1 MLYSHL
7 SVNAFGHLTL
17 GGADTVALAKKYGT
31 PLYLMDEA
39 RIRENCRRY
48 TDCLDIMPE
57 GSMILYAGKACC
69 FKDMYRII
77 TEEGMG
83 ADVVSSGEL
92 FTALSAGFDP
102 SKLFFHGNGK
112 TDTDLECAVNE
123 GIGYIVCDNED
134 ELYAL
139 SAVASYCR
147 KTQKILLRL
156 TPGIDPHTH
165 KKIRTGGIDSK
176 FGSLICDGT
185 AERLA
190 VAASHMDG
198 VELCGFHCPIGSPI
212 FDAQPFVDAAEI
224 MSEFCAG
231 LYRNHGIK
239 TKILDL
245 GGGFGV
251 PYTDSDPEF
260 DVKSTVR
267 SIVDEVKRRFGDVAL
282 PAIMLE
288 PGRSIVA
295 DAGLTVY
302 TCTSVK
308 NAGKTSYTIGTQL
321 TDLLNTDYVVNVTEG
336 AEANSRVVTVT
347 IPANSAVLL
356 TSGYP
361 EEYKQPDYQKTT
373 VIVHC
378 DAGYGN
384 TLYIRGDTLPLDWS
398 SGRKLQNVDANTW
411 VFEMERP
418 VSGSV
423 EFKILLND
431 ETWESGN
438 NHIVQVG
445 NTIEVTPD
453 FS

>member
-1 MLYSHL
+1 MTD
-7 SVNAFGHLTL
+7 NNIEIKERRMKFAGHDVTDL
-17 GGADTVALAKKYGT
+17 ADRYGT

-198 VELCGFHCPIGSPI
+198 VELCGFHCHIGSQI

-231 LYRNHGIK
+231 LYRNHGIR

-251 PYTDSDPEF
+251 PYTDSDPEL
-260 DVKSTVR
+260 DVRSTVR

-308 NAGKTSYTIGTQL
+308 NAGKTSYVAVDGGMPDNPRFAL
-321 TDLLNTDYVVNVTEG
+321 YEASYKVRNVTLAAEEG
-336 AEANSRVVTVT
+336 TRLYT
-347 IPANSAVLL
+347 IAGRCCE
-356 TSGYP
+356 SGDLIQKNVSLP
-361 EEYKQPDYQKTT
+361 ETK
-373 VIVHC
+373 
-378 DAGYGN
+378 
-384 TLYIRGDTLPLDWS
+384 RGDFIAVETTGAYNYSMASNYNRLPRPAVIMLD
-398 SGRKLQNVDANTW
+398 KN
-411 VFEMERP
+411 EE
-418 VSGSV
+418 
-423 EFKILLND
+423 
-431 ETWESGN
+431 
-438 NHIVQVG
+438 HIVVRRETFG
-445 NTIEVTPD
+445 DILDND
-453 FS
+453 L

>member
-1 MLYSHL
+1 MTD
-7 SVNAFGHLTL
+7 NNIEIKERRMKFAGHDVTDL
-17 GGADTVALAKKYGT
+17 ADRYGT

-198 VELCGFHCPIGSPI
+198 VELCGFHCHIGSQI

-251 PYTDSDPEF
+251 PYTDSDPEL
-260 DVKSTVR
+260 DVRSTVR

-308 NAGKTSYTIGTQL
+308 NAGKTSYVAVDGGMPDNPRFAL
-321 TDLLNTDYVVNVTEG
+321 YEASYKVRNVTRAAEEG
-336 AEANSRVVTVT
+336 TRLYT
-347 IPANSAVLL
+347 IAGRCCE
-356 TSGYP
+356 SGDLIQKNVSLP
-361 EEYKQPDYQKTT
+361 ETK
-373 VIVHC
+373 
-378 DAGYGN
+378 
-384 TLYIRGDTLPLDWS
+384 RGDFIAVETTGAYNYSMASNYNRLPRPAVIMLD
-398 SGRKLQNVDANTW
+398 KN
-411 VFEMERP
+411 EE
-418 VSGSV
+418 
-423 EFKILLND
+423 
-431 ETWESGN
+431 
-438 NHIVQVG
+438 HIVVRRKTFG
-445 NTIEVTPD
+445 DILDND
-453 FS
+453 L

>member
-1 MLYSHL
+1 MTD
-7 SVNAFGHLTL
+7 NNIEIKERRMKFAGHDVTDL
-17 GGADTVALAKKYGT
+17 ADRYGT

-198 VELCGFHCPIGSPI
+198 VELCGFHCHIGSQI

-231 LYRNHGIK
+231 LYRNHGIR

-260 DVKSTVR
+260 DVRSTVR

-308 NAGKTSYTIGTQL
+308 NAGKTSYVAVDGGMPDNPRFAL
-321 TDLLNTDYVVNVTEG
+321 YEASYKVRNVTRAAEEG
-336 AEANSRVVTVT
+336 TRLYT
-347 IPANSAVLL
+347 IAGRCCE
-356 TSGYP
+356 SGDLIQKNVSLP
-361 EEYKQPDYQKTT
+361 ETK
-373 VIVHC
+373 
-378 DAGYGN
+378 
-384 TLYIRGDTLPLDWS
+384 RGDFIAVETTGAYNYSMASNYNRLPRPAVIMLDKN
-398 SGRKLQNVDANTW
+398 G
-411 VFEMERP
+411 E
-418 VSGSV
+418 
-423 EFKILLND
+423 
-431 ETWESGN
+431 
-438 NHIVQVG
+438 HIVVRRETFG
-445 NTIEVTPD
+445 DILDND
-453 FS
+453 L

>member
-1 MLYSHL
+1 MTD
-7 SVNAFGHLTL
+7 NNIEIKERRMKFAGHDVTDL
-17 GGADTVALAKKYGT
+17 ADRYGT

-190 VAASHMDG
+190 VVASHMDG
-198 VELCGFHCPIGSPI
+198 VELCGFHCHIGSQI

-308 NAGKTSYTIGTQL
+308 NAGKTSYVAVDGGMPDNPRFAL
-321 TDLLNTDYVVNVTEG
+321 YEASYKVRNVTRAAEEG
-336 AEANSRVVTVT
+336 TRLYT
-347 IPANSAVLL
+347 IAGRCCE
-356 TSGYP
+356 SGDLIQKNVSLP
-361 EEYKQPDYQKTT
+361 ETK
-373 VIVHC
+373 
-378 DAGYGN
+378 
-384 TLYIRGDTLPLDWS
+384 RGDFIAVETTGAYNYSMASNYNRLPRPAVIMLD
-398 SGRKLQNVDANTW
+398 KN
-411 VFEMERP
+411 EE
-418 VSGSV
+418 
-423 EFKILLND
+423 
-431 ETWESGN
+431 
-438 NHIVQVG
+438 HIVVRRETFG
-445 NTIEVTPD
+445 DILDND
-453 FS
+453 L

>member
-1 MLYSHL
+1 MTD
-7 SVNAFGHLTL
+7 NNIEIKERRMKFAGHDVTDL
-17 GGADTVALAKKYGT
+17 ADRYGT

-57 GSMILYAGKACC
+57 GSMILYAGKASC

-198 VELCGFHCPIGSPI
+198 VELCGFHCHIGSQI

-251 PYTDSDPEF
+251 PYTDSDPEL

-308 NAGKTSYTIGTQL
+308 NAGKTSYVAVDGGMPDNPRFAL
-321 TDLLNTDYVVNVTEG
+321 YEASYKVRNVTRAAEEG
-336 AEANSRVVTVT
+336 TRLYT
-347 IPANSAVLL
+347 IAGRCCE
-356 TSGYP
+356 SGDLIQKNVSLP
-361 EEYKQPDYQKTT
+361 ETK
-373 VIVHC
+373 
-378 DAGYGN
+378 
-384 TLYIRGDTLPLDWS
+384 RGDFIAVETTGAYNYSMASNYNRLPRPAVIMLD
-398 SGRKLQNVDANTW
+398 KN
-411 VFEMERP
+411 EE
-418 VSGSV
+418 
-423 EFKILLND
+423 
-431 ETWESGN
+431 
-438 NHIVQVG
+438 HIVVRRETFG
-445 NTIEVTPD
+445 DILDND
-453 FS
+453 L

>member
-1 MLYSHL
+1 MTD
-7 SVNAFGHLTL
+7 NNIEIKERRMKFAGHDVTDL
-17 GGADTVALAKKYGT
+17 ADRYGT

-176 FGSLICDGT
+176 FGSLICEGT

-190 VAASHMDG
+190 VEASHMDG
-198 VELCGFHCPIGSPI
+198 VELCGFHCHIGSQI

-308 NAGKTSYTIGTQL
+308 NAGKTSYVAVDGGMPDNPRFAL
-321 TDLLNTDYVVNVTEG
+321 YEASYKVRNVTRAAEEG
-336 AEANSRVVTVT
+336 TRLYT
-347 IPANSAVLL
+347 IAGRCCE
-356 TSGYP
+356 SGDLIQKNVSLP
-361 EEYKQPDYQKTT
+361 ETK
-373 VIVHC
+373 
-378 DAGYGN
+378 
-384 TLYIRGDTLPLDWS
+384 RGDFIAVETTGAYNYSMASNYNRLPRPAVIMLD
-398 SGRKLQNVDANTW
+398 KN
-411 VFEMERP
+411 EE
-418 VSGSV
+418 
-423 EFKILLND
+423 
-431 ETWESGN
+431 
-438 NHIVQVG
+438 HIVVRRETFG
-445 NTIEVTPD
+445 DILDND
-453 FS
+453 L

>member
-1 MLYSHL
+1 MTD
-7 SVNAFGHLTL
+7 NNIEIKERRMKFAGHDVTDL
-17 GGADTVALAKKYGT
+17 ADRYGT

-123 GIGYIVCDNED
+123 GIGYIVCDNKD

-198 VELCGFHCPIGSPI
+198 VELCGFHCHIGSQI

-260 DVKSTVR
+260 DVRSTVR

-308 NAGKTSYTIGTQL
+308 NAGKTSYVAVDGGMPDNPRFAL
-321 TDLLNTDYVVNVTEG
+321 YEASYKVRNVTRAAEEG
-336 AEANSRVVTVT
+336 ARLYT
-347 IPANSAVLL
+347 IAGRCCE
-356 TSGYP
+356 SGDLIQKNVSLP
-361 EEYKQPDYQKTT
+361 ETK
-373 VIVHC
+373 
-378 DAGYGN
+378 
-384 TLYIRGDTLPLDWS
+384 RGDFIAVETTGAYNYSMASNYNRLPRPAVIMLD
-398 SGRKLQNVDANTW
+398 KN
-411 VFEMERP
+411 EE
-418 VSGSV
+418 
-423 EFKILLND
+423 
-431 ETWESGN
+431 
-438 NHIVQVG
+438 HIVVRRETFG
-445 NTIEVTPD
+445 DILDND
-453 FS
+453 L

>member
-1 MLYSHL
+1 MKF
-7 SVNAFGHLTL
+7 AGHDVTDL
-17 GGADTVALAKKYGT
+17 ADRYGT

-198 VELCGFHCPIGSPI
+198 VELCGFHCHIGSQI

-308 NAGKTSYTIGTQL
+308 NAGKTSYVAVDGGMPDNPRFAL
-321 TDLLNTDYVVNVTEG
+321 YEASYKVRNVTRAAEEG
-336 AEANSRVVTVT
+336 TRLYT
-347 IPANSAVLL
+347 IAGRCCE
-356 TSGYP
+356 SGDLIQKNVSLP
-361 EEYKQPDYQKTT
+361 ETK
-373 VIVHC
+373 
-378 DAGYGN
+378 
-384 TLYIRGDTLPLDWS
+384 RGDFIAVETTGAYNYSMASNYNRLPRPAVIMLD
-398 SGRKLQNVDANTW
+398 KN
-411 VFEMERP
+411 EE
-418 VSGSV
+418 
-423 EFKILLND
+423 
-431 ETWESGN
+431 
-438 NHIVQVG
+438 HIVVRRETFG
-445 NTIEVTPD
+445 DILDND
-453 FS
+453 L

>member
-1 MLYSHL
+1 MTD
-7 SVNAFGHLTL
+7 NNIEIKERRMKFAGHDVTDL
-17 GGADTVALAKKYGT
+17 ADRYGT

-112 TDTDLECAVNE
+112 TDTDLECAEKE

-198 VELCGFHCPIGSPI
+198 VELCGFHCHIGSQI

-251 PYTDSDPEF
+251 PYTDSDPEL
-260 DVKSTVR
+260 DVRSTVR

-308 NAGKTSYTIGTQL
+308 NAGKTSYVAVDGGMPDNPRFAL
-321 TDLLNTDYVVNVTEG
+321 YEASYKVRNVTRAAEEG
-336 AEANSRVVTVT
+336 TRLYT
-347 IPANSAVLL
+347 IAGRCCE
-356 TSGYP
+356 SGDLIQKNVSLP
-361 EEYKQPDYQKTT
+361 ETK
-373 VIVHC
+373 
-378 DAGYGN
+378 
-384 TLYIRGDTLPLDWS
+384 RGDFIAVETTGAYNYSMASNYNRLPRPAVIMLDKN
-398 SGRKLQNVDANTW
+398 G
-411 VFEMERP
+411 E
-418 VSGSV
+418 
-423 EFKILLND
+423 
-431 ETWESGN
+431 
-438 NHIVQVG
+438 HIVVRRETFG
-445 NTIEVTPD
+445 DILDND
-453 FS
+453 L

>member
-1 MLYSHL
+1 MTD
-7 SVNAFGHLTL
+7 NNIEIKERRMKFAGHDVTDL
-17 GGADTVALAKKYGT
+17 ADRYGT

-156 TPGIDPHTH
+156 TTGIDPHTH

-198 VELCGFHCPIGSPI
+198 VELCGFHCHIGSQI

-251 PYTDSDPEF
+251 PYTDSDPEL
-260 DVKSTVR
+260 DVRSTVR

-308 NAGKTSYTIGTQL
+308 NAGKTSYVAVDGGMPDNPRFAL
-321 TDLLNTDYVVNVTEG
+321 YEASYKVRNVTRAAEEG
-336 AEANSRVVTVT
+336 TRLYT
-347 IPANSAVLL
+347 IAGRCCE
-356 TSGYP
+356 SGDLIQKNVSLP
-361 EEYKQPDYQKTT
+361 ETK
-373 VIVHC
+373 
-378 DAGYGN
+378 
-384 TLYIRGDTLPLDWS
+384 RGDFIAVETTGAYNYSMASNYNRLPRPAVIMLDKN
-398 SGRKLQNVDANTW
+398 G
-411 VFEMERP
+411 E
-418 VSGSV
+418 
-423 EFKILLND
+423 
-431 ETWESGN
+431 
-438 NHIVQVG
+438 HIVVRRETFG
-445 NTIEVTPD
+445 DILDND
-453 FS
+453 L

>member
-1 MLYSHL
+1 MTD
-7 SVNAFGHLTL
+7 NNIEIKERRMKFAGHDVTDL
-17 GGADTVALAKKYGT
+17 ADRYGT

-198 VELCGFHCPIGSPI
+198 VELCGFHCHIGSQI

-231 LYRNHGIK
+231 LYRNHGIR

-251 PYTDSDPEF
+251 PYTDSDPEL

-308 NAGKTSYTIGTQL
+308 NAGKTSYVAVDGGMPDNPRFAL
-321 TDLLNTDYVVNVTEG
+321 YEASYKVRNVTRAAEEG
-336 AEANSRVVTVT
+336 TRLYT
-347 IPANSAVLL
+347 IAGRCCE
-356 TSGYP
+356 SGDLIQKNVSLP
-361 EEYKQPDYQKTT
+361 ETK
-373 VIVHC
+373 
-378 DAGYGN
+378 
-384 TLYIRGDTLPLDWS
+384 RGDFIAVETTGAYNYSMASNYNRLPRPAVIMLD
-398 SGRKLQNVDANTW
+398 KN
-411 VFEMERP
+411 EE
-418 VSGSV
+418 
-423 EFKILLND
+423 
-431 ETWESGN
+431 
-438 NHIVQVG
+438 HIVVRRETFG
-445 NTIEVTPD
+445 DILDND
-453 FS
+453 L

>member
-1 MLYSHL
+1 MTD
-7 SVNAFGHLTL
+7 NNIEIKERRMKFAGHDVTDL
-17 GGADTVALAKKYGT
+17 ADRYGT

-198 VELCGFHCPIGSPI
+198 VELCGFHCHIGSQI

-251 PYTDSDPEF
+251 PYTDSDPEL

-282 PAIMLE
+282 PTIMLE

-308 NAGKTSYTIGTQL
+308 NAGKTSYVAVDGGMPDNPRFAL
-321 TDLLNTDYVVNVTEG
+321 YEASYKVRNVTRAAEEG
-336 AEANSRVVTVT
+336 TRLYT
-347 IPANSAVLL
+347 IAGRCCE
-356 TSGYP
+356 SGDLIQKNVSLP
-361 EEYKQPDYQKTT
+361 ETK
-373 VIVHC
+373 
-378 DAGYGN
+378 
-384 TLYIRGDTLPLDWS
+384 RGDFIAVETTGAYNYSMASNYNRLPRPAVIMLD
-398 SGRKLQNVDANTW
+398 KN
-411 VFEMERP
+411 EE
-418 VSGSV
+418 
-423 EFKILLND
+423 
-431 ETWESGN
+431 
-438 NHIVQVG
+438 HIVVRRETFG
-445 NTIEVTPD
+445 DILDND
-453 FS
+453 L

>member
-1 MLYSHL
+1 MTD
-7 SVNAFGHLTL
+7 NNIEIKERRMKFAGHDVTDL
-17 GGADTVALAKKYGT
+17 ADRYGT

-198 VELCGFHCPIGSPI
+198 VELCGFHCHIGSQI

-251 PYTDSDPEF
+251 PYTDSDPEL

-267 SIVDEVKRRFGDVAL
+267 SIVDEVIRRFGDVAL

-308 NAGKTSYTIGTQL
+308 NAGKTSYVAVDGGMPDNPRFAL
-321 TDLLNTDYVVNVTEG
+321 YEASYKVRNVTRAAEEG
-336 AEANSRVVTVT
+336 TRLYT
-347 IPANSAVLL
+347 IAGRCCE
-356 TSGYP
+356 SGDLIQKNVSLP
-361 EEYKQPDYQKTT
+361 ETK
-373 VIVHC
+373 
-378 DAGYGN
+378 
-384 TLYIRGDTLPLDWS
+384 RGDFIAVETTGAYNYSMASNYNRLPRPAVIMLD
-398 SGRKLQNVDANTW
+398 KN
-411 VFEMERP
+411 EE
-418 VSGSV
+418 
-423 EFKILLND
+423 
-431 ETWESGN
+431 
-438 NHIVQVG
+438 HIVVRRETFG
-445 NTIEVTPD
+445 DILDND
-453 FS
+453 L

>member
-1 MLYSHL
+1 MTD
-7 SVNAFGHLTL
+7 NNIEIKERRMKFAGHDVTDL
-17 GGADTVALAKKYGT
+17 ADRYGT

-198 VELCGFHCPIGSPI
+198 VELCGFHCHIGSQI

-231 LYRNHGIK
+231 FYRNHGIK

-251 PYTDSDPEF
+251 PYTDSDPEL
-260 DVKSTVR
+260 DVRSTVR

-308 NAGKTSYTIGTQL
+308 NAGKTSYVAVDGGMPDNPRFAL
-321 TDLLNTDYVVNVTEG
+321 YEASYKVRNVTRAAEEG
-336 AEANSRVVTVT
+336 TRLYT
-347 IPANSAVLL
+347 IAGRCCE
-356 TSGYP
+356 SGDLIQKNVSLP
-361 EEYKQPDYQKTT
+361 ETK
-373 VIVHC
+373 
-378 DAGYGN
+378 
-384 TLYIRGDTLPLDWS
+384 RGDFIAVETTGAYNYSMASNYNRLPRPAVIMLD
-398 SGRKLQNVDANTW
+398 KN
-411 VFEMERP
+411 EE
-418 VSGSV
+418 
-423 EFKILLND
+423 
-431 ETWESGN
+431 
-438 NHIVQVG
+438 HIVVRRETFG
-445 NTIEVTPD
+445 DILDND
-453 FS
+453 L

>member
-1 MLYSHL
+1 MTD
-7 SVNAFGHLTL
+7 NNIEIKERRMKFAGHDVTDL
-17 GGADTVALAKKYGT
+17 ADRYGT

-112 TDTDLECAVNE
+112 TDTDLECAANE

-198 VELCGFHCPIGSPI
+198 VELCGFHCHIGSQI

-308 NAGKTSYTIGTQL
+308 NAGKTSYVAVDGGMPDNPRFAL
-321 TDLLNTDYVVNVTEG
+321 YEASYKVRNVTRAAEEG
-336 AEANSRVVTVT
+336 ARLYT
-347 IPANSAVLL
+347 IAGRCCE
-356 TSGYP
+356 SGDLIQKNVSLP
-361 EEYKQPDYQKTT
+361 ETK
-373 VIVHC
+373 
-378 DAGYGN
+378 
-384 TLYIRGDTLPLDWS
+384 RGDFIAVETTGAYNYSMASNYNRLPRPAVIMLD
-398 SGRKLQNVDANTW
+398 KN
-411 VFEMERP
+411 EE
-418 VSGSV
+418 
-423 EFKILLND
+423 
-431 ETWESGN
+431 
-438 NHIVQVG
+438 HIVVRRETFG
-445 NTIEVTPD
+445 DILDND
-453 FS
+453 L

>member
-1 MLYSHL
+1 MTD
-7 SVNAFGHLTL
+7 NNIEIKERRMKFAGHDVTNL
-17 GGADTVALAKKYGT
+17 ADRYGT

-198 VELCGFHCPIGSPI
+198 VELCGFHCHIGSQI

-251 PYTDSDPEF
+251 PYTDSDPEL
-260 DVKSTVR
+260 DVRSTVR

-308 NAGKTSYTIGTQL
+308 NAGKTSYVAVDGGMPDNPRFAL
-321 TDLLNTDYVVNVTEG
+321 YEASYKVRNVTRAAEEG
-336 AEANSRVVTVT
+336 TRLYT
-347 IPANSAVLL
+347 IAGRCCE
-356 TSGYP
+356 SGDLIQKNVSLP
-361 EEYKQPDYQKTT
+361 ETK
-373 VIVHC
+373 
-378 DAGYGN
+378 
-384 TLYIRGDTLPLDWS
+384 RGDFIAVETTGAYNYSMASNYNRLPRPAVIMLD
-398 SGRKLQNVDANTW
+398 KN
-411 VFEMERP
+411 EE
-418 VSGSV
+418 
-423 EFKILLND
+423 
-431 ETWESGN
+431 
-438 NHIVQVG
+438 HIVVRRETFG
-445 NTIEVTPD
+445 DILDND
-453 FS
+453 L

>member
-1 MLYSHL
+1 MTD
-7 SVNAFGHLTL
+7 NNIEIKERRMKFAGHDVTDL
-17 GGADTVALAKKYGT
+17 ADRYGT
-31 PLYLMDEA
+31 PLYLMGEA

-198 VELCGFHCPIGSPI
+198 VELCGFHCHIGSQI

-251 PYTDSDPEF
+251 PYTDSDPEL
-260 DVKSTVR
+260 DVRSTVR

-308 NAGKTSYTIGTQL
+308 NAGKTSYVAVDGGMPDNPRFAL
-321 TDLLNTDYVVNVTEG
+321 YEASYKVRNVTRAAEEG
-336 AEANSRVVTVT
+336 TRLYT
-347 IPANSAVLL
+347 IAGRCCE
-356 TSGYP
+356 SGDLIQKNVSLP
-361 EEYKQPDYQKTT
+361 ETK
-373 VIVHC
+373 
-378 DAGYGN
+378 
-384 TLYIRGDTLPLDWS
+384 RGDFIAVETTGAYNYSMASNYNRLPRPAVIMLD
-398 SGRKLQNVDANTW
+398 KN
-411 VFEMERP
+411 EE
-418 VSGSV
+418 
-423 EFKILLND
+423 
-431 ETWESGN
+431 
-438 NHIVQVG
+438 HIVVRRETFG
-445 NTIEVTPD
+445 DILDND
-453 FS
+453 L

>member
-1 MLYSHL
+1 MTD
-7 SVNAFGHLTL
+7 NNIEIKERRMKFAGHDVTDL
-17 GGADTVALAKKYGT
+17 ADRYGT

-198 VELCGFHCPIGSPI
+198 VELCGFHCHIGSQI

-224 MSEFCAG
+224 MSEFCVG

-251 PYTDSDPEF
+251 PYTDSDPEL
-260 DVKSTVR
+260 DVRSTVK
-267 SIVDEVKRRFGDVAL
+267 SIVDEVKRCFGDVAL

-308 NAGKTSYTIGTQL
+308 NAGKTSYVAVDGGMPDNPRFAL
-321 TDLLNTDYVVNVTEG
+321 YEASYKVRNVTRAAEEG
-336 AEANSRVVTVT
+336 TRLYT
-347 IPANSAVLL
+347 IAGRCCE
-356 TSGYP
+356 SGDLIQKNVSLP
-361 EEYKQPDYQKTT
+361 ETK
-373 VIVHC
+373 
-378 DAGYGN
+378 
-384 TLYIRGDTLPLDWS
+384 RGDFIAVETTGAYNYSMASNYNRLPRPAVIMLD
-398 SGRKLQNVDANTW
+398 KN
-411 VFEMERP
+411 EE
-418 VSGSV
+418 
-423 EFKILLND
+423 
-431 ETWESGN
+431 
-438 NHIVQVG
+438 HIVVRRETFG
-445 NTIEVTPD
+445 DILDND
-453 FS
+453 L

>member
-1 MLYSHL
+1 MTD
-7 SVNAFGHLTL
+7 NNIEIKERRMKFAGHDVTDL
-17 GGADTVALAKKYGT
+17 ADRYGT

-198 VELCGFHCPIGSPI
+198 VELCGFHCHIGSQI

-239 TKILDL
+239 AKILDL

-251 PYTDSDPEF
+251 PYTDSDPEL

-308 NAGKTSYTIGTQL
+308 NAGKTSYVAVDGGMPDNPRFAL
-321 TDLLNTDYVVNVTEG
+321 YEASYKVRNVTRAAEEG
-336 AEANSRVVTVT
+336 TRLYT
-347 IPANSAVLL
+347 IAGRCCE
-356 TSGYP
+356 SGDLIQKNVSLP
-361 EEYKQPDYQKTT
+361 ETK
-373 VIVHC
+373 
-378 DAGYGN
+378 
-384 TLYIRGDTLPLDWS
+384 RGDFIAVETTGAYNYSMASNYNRLPRPAVIMLD
-398 SGRKLQNVDANTW
+398 KN
-411 VFEMERP
+411 EE
-418 VSGSV
+418 
-423 EFKILLND
+423 
-431 ETWESGN
+431 
-438 NHIVQVG
+438 HIVVRRETFG
-445 NTIEVTPD
+445 DILDND
-453 FS
+453 L

>member
-1 MLYSHL
+1 MTD
-7 SVNAFGHLTL
+7 NNIEIKERRMKFAGHDVTDL
-17 GGADTVALAKKYGT
+17 ADRYGT

-190 VAASHMDG
+190 VEASHMDG
-198 VELCGFHCPIGSPI
+198 VELCGFHCHIGSQI

-251 PYTDSDPEF
+251 PYTDSDPEL
-260 DVKSTVR
+260 DVRSTVR
-267 SIVDEVKRRFGDVAL
+267 SIVDEVKRRFGNVAL
-282 PAIMLE
+282 PVIMLE

-308 NAGKTSYTIGTQL
+308 NAGKTSYVAVDGGMPDNPRFAL
-321 TDLLNTDYVVNVTEG
+321 YEASYKVRNVTRAAEEG
-336 AEANSRVVTVT
+336 TRLYT
-347 IPANSAVLL
+347 IAGRCCE
-356 TSGYP
+356 SGDLIQKNVSLP
-361 EEYKQPDYQKTT
+361 ETK
-373 VIVHC
+373 
-378 DAGYGN
+378 
-384 TLYIRGDTLPLDWS
+384 RGDFIAVETTGAYNYSMASNYNRLPRPAVIMLD
-398 SGRKLQNVDANTW
+398 KN
-411 VFEMERP
+411 EE
-418 VSGSV
+418 
-423 EFKILLND
+423 
-431 ETWESGN
+431 
-438 NHIVQVG
+438 HIVVRRETFG
-445 NTIEVTPD
+445 DILDND
-453 FS
+453 L

>member
-1 MLYSHL
+1 MKF
-7 SVNAFGHLTL
+7 AGHDV
-17 GGADTVALAKKYGT
+17 ADLADRYGT

-198 VELCGFHCPIGSPI
+198 VELCGFHCHIGSQI

-267 SIVDEVKRRFGDVAL
+267 SIVDEVKRCFGDVAL

-308 NAGKTSYTIGTQL
+308 NAGKTSYVAVDGGMPDNPRFAL
-321 TDLLNTDYVVNVTEG
+321 YEASYKVRNVTRAAEEG
-336 AEANSRVVTVT
+336 TRLYT
-347 IPANSAVLL
+347 IAGRCCE
-356 TSGYP
+356 SGDLIQKNVSLP
-361 EEYKQPDYQKTT
+361 ETK
-373 VIVHC
+373 
-378 DAGYGN
+378 
-384 TLYIRGDTLPLDWS
+384 RGDFIAVETTGAYNYSMASNYNRLPRPAVIMLD
-398 SGRKLQNVDANTW
+398 KN
-411 VFEMERP
+411 EE
-418 VSGSV
+418 
-423 EFKILLND
+423 
-431 ETWESGN
+431 
-438 NHIVQVG
+438 HIVVRRETFG
-445 NTIEVTPD
+445 DILDND
-453 FS
+453 L

>member
-1 MLYSHL
+1 MTD
-7 SVNAFGHLTL
+7 NNIEIKERRMKFAGHDVTDL
-17 GGADTVALAKKYGT
+17 ADRYGT
-31 PLYLMDEA
+31 PLYLMDEV

-198 VELCGFHCPIGSPI
+198 VELCGFHCHIGSQI

-260 DVKSTVR
+260 DVRSTVR

-308 NAGKTSYTIGTQL
+308 NAGKTSYVAVDGGMPDNPRFAL
-321 TDLLNTDYVVNVTEG
+321 YEASYKVRNVTRAAEEG
-336 AEANSRVVTVT
+336 TRLYT
-347 IPANSAVLL
+347 IAGRCCE
-356 TSGYP
+356 SGDLIQKNVILP
-361 EEYKQPDYQKTT
+361 ETK
-373 VIVHC
+373 
-378 DAGYGN
+378 
-384 TLYIRGDTLPLDWS
+384 RGDFIAVETTGAYNYSMASNYNRLPRPAVIMLD
-398 SGRKLQNVDANTW
+398 KN
-411 VFEMERP
+411 EE
-418 VSGSV
+418 
-423 EFKILLND
+423 
-431 ETWESGN
+431 
-438 NHIVQVG
+438 HIVVRRETFG
-445 NTIEVTPD
+445 DILDND
-453 FS
+453 L

>member
-1 MLYSHL
+1 MTD
-7 SVNAFGHLTL
+7 NNIEIKERRMKFAGHDVTDL
-17 GGADTVALAKKYGT
+17 ADRYGT

-198 VELCGFHCPIGSPI
+198 VELCGFHCHIGSQI

-251 PYTDSDPEF
+251 PYTDSDPEL
-260 DVKSTVR
+260 DVRSTVR

-308 NAGKTSYTIGTQL
+308 NAGKTSYIAVDGGMPDNPRFAL
-321 TDLLNTDYVVNVTEG
+321 YEASYKVRNVTRAAEEG
-336 AEANSRVVTVT
+336 TRLYT
-347 IPANSAVLL
+347 IAGRCCE
-356 TSGYP
+356 SGDLIQKNVSLP
-361 EEYKQPDYQKTT
+361 ETK
-373 VIVHC
+373 
-378 DAGYGN
+378 
-384 TLYIRGDTLPLDWS
+384 RGDFIAVETTGAYNYSMASNYNRLPRPAVIMLD
-398 SGRKLQNVDANTW
+398 KN
-411 VFEMERP
+411 EE
-418 VSGSV
+418 
-423 EFKILLND
+423 
-431 ETWESGN
+431 
-438 NHIVQVG
+438 HIVVRRETFG
-445 NTIEVTPD
+445 DILDND
-453 FS
+453 L

>member
-1 MLYSHL
+1 MTD
-7 SVNAFGHLTL
+7 NNIEIKERRMKFAGHDVTDL
-17 GGADTVALAKKYGT
+17 ADRYGT

-198 VELCGFHCPIGSPI
+198 VELCGFHCHIGSQI

-251 PYTDSDPEF
+251 PYTDSDPEL
-260 DVKSTVR
+260 DVRSTVR

-308 NAGKTSYTIGTQL
+308 NAGQTSYVAVDGGMPDNPRFAL
-321 TDLLNTDYVVNVTEG
+321 YEASYKVRNVTRAAEEG
-336 AEANSRVVTVT
+336 TRLYT
-347 IPANSAVLL
+347 IAGRCCE
-356 TSGYP
+356 SGDLIQKNVSLP
-361 EEYKQPDYQKTT
+361 ETK
-373 VIVHC
+373 
-378 DAGYGN
+378 
-384 TLYIRGDTLPLDWS
+384 RGDFIAVETTGAYNYSMASNYNRLPRPAVIMLD
-398 SGRKLQNVDANTW
+398 KN
-411 VFEMERP
+411 EE
-418 VSGSV
+418 
-423 EFKILLND
+423 
-431 ETWESGN
+431 
-438 NHIVQVG
+438 HIVVRRETFG
-445 NTIEVTPD
+445 DILDND
-453 FS
+453 L

>member
-1 MLYSHL
+1 MTD
-7 SVNAFGHLTL
+7 NNIEIKERRMKFAGHDVTDL
-17 GGADTVALAKKYGT
+17 ADRYGT

-39 RIRENCRRY
+39 RIRENCSRY

-198 VELCGFHCPIGSPI
+198 VELCGFHCHIGSQI

-251 PYTDSDPEF
+251 PYTDSDPEL
-260 DVKSTVR
+260 DVRSTVK

-308 NAGKTSYTIGTQL
+308 NAGKTSYVAVDGGMPDNPRFAL
-321 TDLLNTDYVVNVTEG
+321 YEASYKVRNVTRAAEEG
-336 AEANSRVVTVT
+336 TRLYT
-347 IPANSAVLL
+347 IAGRCCE
-356 TSGYP
+356 SGDLIQKNVSLP
-361 EEYKQPDYQKTT
+361 ETK
-373 VIVHC
+373 
-378 DAGYGN
+378 
-384 TLYIRGDTLPLDWS
+384 RGDFIAVETTGAYNYSMASNYNRLPRPAVIMLD
-398 SGRKLQNVDANTW
+398 KN
-411 VFEMERP
+411 EE
-418 VSGSV
+418 
-423 EFKILLND
+423 
-431 ETWESGN
+431 
-438 NHIVQVG
+438 HIVVRRETFG
-445 NTIEVTPD
+445 DILDND
-453 FS
+453 L

>member
-1 MLYSHL
+1 MTDNNIEIKERRMKL
-7 SVNAFGHLTL
+7 AGHDVTDL
-17 GGADTVALAKKYGT
+17 ADRYGT

-198 VELCGFHCPIGSPI
+198 VELCGFHCHIGSQI
-212 FDAQPFVDAAEI
+212 FDAQPFVDAADI

-267 SIVDEVKRRFGDVAL
+267 SIVDEVKRCFGDVAL

-308 NAGKTSYTIGTQL
+308 NAGKTSYVAVDGGMPDNPRFAL
-321 TDLLNTDYVVNVTEG
+321 YEASYKVRNVTRAAEEG
-336 AEANSRVVTVT
+336 TRLYT
-347 IPANSAVLL
+347 IAGRCCE
-356 TSGYP
+356 SGDLIQKNVSLP
-361 EEYKQPDYQKTT
+361 ETK
-373 VIVHC
+373 
-378 DAGYGN
+378 
-384 TLYIRGDTLPLDWS
+384 RGDFIAVETTGAYNYSMASNYNRLPRPAVIMLD
-398 SGRKLQNVDANTW
+398 KN
-411 VFEMERP
+411 EE
-418 VSGSV
+418 
-423 EFKILLND
+423 
-431 ETWESGN
+431 
-438 NHIVQVG
+438 HIVVRRETFG
-445 NTIEVTPD
+445 DILDND
-453 FS
+453 L

>member
-1 MLYSHL
+1 MTD
-7 SVNAFGHLTL
+7 NNIEIKERRMKFAGHDVTDL
-17 GGADTVALAKKYGT
+17 ADRYGT

-57 GSMILYAGKACC
+57 GSMIIYAGKACC

-198 VELCGFHCPIGSPI
+198 VELCGFHCHIGSQI

-251 PYTDSDPEF
+251 PYTDSDPEL

-308 NAGKTSYTIGTQL
+308 NAGKTSYVAVDGGMPDNPRFAL
-321 TDLLNTDYVVNVTEG
+321 YEASYKVRNVTRAAEEG
-336 AEANSRVVTVT
+336 TRLYT
-347 IPANSAVLL
+347 IAGRCCE
-356 TSGYP
+356 SGDLIQKNVSLP
-361 EEYKQPDYQKTT
+361 ETK
-373 VIVHC
+373 
-378 DAGYGN
+378 
-384 TLYIRGDTLPLDWS
+384 RGDFIAVETTGAYNYSMASNYNRLPRPAVIMLD
-398 SGRKLQNVDANTW
+398 KN
-411 VFEMERP
+411 EE
-418 VSGSV
+418 
-423 EFKILLND
+423 
-431 ETWESGN
+431 
-438 NHIVQVG
+438 HIVVRRETFG
-445 NTIEVTPD
+445 DILDND
-453 FS
+453 L

>member
-1 MLYSHL
+1 MTD
-7 SVNAFGHLTL
+7 NNIEIKERRMKFAGHDVTDL
-17 GGADTVALAKKYGT
+17 ADRYGT

-198 VELCGFHCPIGSPI
+198 VELCGFHCHIGSQI

-260 DVKSTVR
+260 DVRSTVR

-308 NAGKTSYTIGTQL
+308 NAGKTRYVAVDGGMPDNPRFALYEASYKVRNVTRAAEEGTRLYTIAGRCCESG
-321 TDLLNTDYVVNVTEG
+321 DLIQKNV
-336 AEANSRVVTVT
+336 S
-347 IPANSAVLL
+347 L
-356 TSGYP
+356 P
-361 EEYKQPDYQKTT
+361 ETK
-373 VIVHC
+373 
-378 DAGYGN
+378 
-384 TLYIRGDTLPLDWS
+384 RGDFIAVETTGAYNYSMASNYNRLPRPAVIMLD
-398 SGRKLQNVDANTW
+398 KN
-411 VFEMERP
+411 EE
-418 VSGSV
+418 
-423 EFKILLND
+423 
-431 ETWESGN
+431 
-438 NHIVQVG
+438 HIVVRRETFG
-445 NTIEVTPD
+445 DILDND
-453 FS
+453 L

>member
-1 MLYSHL
+1 MTD
-7 SVNAFGHLTL
+7 NNIEIKERRMKFAGHDVTDL
-17 GGADTVALAKKYGT
+17 ADRYGT

-198 VELCGFHCPIGSPI
+198 VELCGFHCHIGSQI

-231 LYRNHGIK
+231 LYRNHGIR

-251 PYTDSDPEF
+251 PYTDSDPEL
-260 DVKSTVR
+260 DVRSTVR

-308 NAGKTSYTIGTQL
+308 NAGKTSYVAVDGGMPDNPRFAL
-321 TDLLNTDYVVNVTEG
+321 YEASYKVRNVTRAAEEG
-336 AEANSRVVTVT
+336 TRLYT
-347 IPANSAVLL
+347 IAGRCCE
-356 TSGYP
+356 SGDLIQKNVILP
-361 EEYKQPDYQKTT
+361 ETK
-373 VIVHC
+373 
-378 DAGYGN
+378 
-384 TLYIRGDTLPLDWS
+384 RGDFIAVETTGAYNYSMASNYNRLPRPAVIMLD
-398 SGRKLQNVDANTW
+398 KN
-411 VFEMERP
+411 EE
-418 VSGSV
+418 
-423 EFKILLND
+423 
-431 ETWESGN
+431 
-438 NHIVQVG
+438 HIVVRRETFG
-445 NTIEVTPD
+445 DILDND
-453 FS
+453 L

>member
-1 MLYSHL
+1 MTD
-7 SVNAFGHLTL
+7 NNIEIKERRMKFAGHDVTDL
-17 GGADTVALAKKYGT
+17 ADRYGT

-123 GIGYIVCDNED
+123 GIGYIVCDNKD

-198 VELCGFHCPIGSPI
+198 VELCGFHCHIGSQI

-231 LYRNHGIK
+231 LYRNHGIR

-260 DVKSTVR
+260 DVRSTVR

-308 NAGKTSYTIGTQL
+308 NAGKTSYVAVDGGMPDNPRFAL
-321 TDLLNTDYVVNVTEG
+321 YEASYKVRNVTRAAEEG
-336 AEANSRVVTVT
+336 TRLYT
-347 IPANSAVLL
+347 IAGRCCE
-356 TSGYP
+356 SGDLIQKNVSLP
-361 EEYKQPDYQKTT
+361 ETK
-373 VIVHC
+373 
-378 DAGYGN
+378 
-384 TLYIRGDTLPLDWS
+384 RGDFIAVETTGAYNYSMASNYNRLPRPAVIMLD
-398 SGRKLQNVDANTW
+398 KN
-411 VFEMERP
+411 EE
-418 VSGSV
+418 
-423 EFKILLND
+423 
-431 ETWESGN
+431 
-438 NHIVQVG
+438 HIVVRRETFG
-445 NTIEVTPD
+445 DILDND
-453 FS
+453 L

>member
-1 MLYSHL
+1 MTD
-7 SVNAFGHLTL
+7 NNIEIKERRMKFAGHDVTDL
-17 GGADTVALAKKYGT
+17 ADRYGT

-57 GSMILYAGKACC
+57 GSMILYAGQACC

-198 VELCGFHCPIGSPI
+198 VELCGFHCHIGSQI

-308 NAGKTSYTIGTQL
+308 NAGKTSYVAVDGGMPDNPRFAL
-321 TDLLNTDYVVNVTEG
+321 YEASYKVRNVTRAAEEG
-336 AEANSRVVTVT
+336 TRLYT
-347 IPANSAVLL
+347 IAGRCCE
-356 TSGYP
+356 SGDLIQKNVSLP
-361 EEYKQPDYQKTT
+361 ETK
-373 VIVHC
+373 
-378 DAGYGN
+378 
-384 TLYIRGDTLPLDWS
+384 RGDFIAVETTGAYNYSMASNYNRLPRPAVIMLDKS
-398 SGRKLQNVDANTW
+398 
-411 VFEMERP
+411 EE
-418 VSGSV
+418 
-423 EFKILLND
+423 
-431 ETWESGN
+431 
-438 NHIVQVG
+438 HIVVRRETFG
-445 NTIEVTPD
+445 DILDND
-453 FS
+453 L

>member
-1 MLYSHL
+1 MTD
-7 SVNAFGHLTL
+7 NNIEIKERRMKFAGHDVTDL
-17 GGADTVALAKKYGT
+17 ADRYGT

-123 GIGYIVCDNED
+123 RIGYIVCDNED

-198 VELCGFHCPIGSPI
+198 VELCGFHCHIGSQI

-251 PYTDSDPEF
+251 PYTDSDPEL
-260 DVKSTVR
+260 DVRSTVR

-308 NAGKTSYTIGTQL
+308 NAGKTSYVAVDGGMPDNPRFAL
-321 TDLLNTDYVVNVTEG
+321 YEASYKVRNVTRAAEEG
-336 AEANSRVVTVT
+336 TRLYT
-347 IPANSAVLL
+347 IAGRCCE
-356 TSGYP
+356 SGDLIQKNVILP
-361 EEYKQPDYQKTT
+361 ETK
-373 VIVHC
+373 
-378 DAGYGN
+378 
-384 TLYIRGDTLPLDWS
+384 RGDFIAVETTGAYNYSMASNYNRLPRPAVIMLD
-398 SGRKLQNVDANTW
+398 KN
-411 VFEMERP
+411 EE
-418 VSGSV
+418 
-423 EFKILLND
+423 
-431 ETWESGN
+431 
-438 NHIVQVG
+438 HIVVRRETFG
-445 NTIEVTPD
+445 DILDND
-453 FS
+453 L

>member
-1 MLYSHL
+1 MTD
-7 SVNAFGHLTL
+7 NNIEIKERRMKFAGHDVTDL
-17 GGADTVALAKKYGT
+17 ADRYGT

-198 VELCGFHCPIGSPI
+198 VELCGFHCHIGSQI

-231 LYRNHGIK
+231 LYRNHGIR

-251 PYTDSDPEF
+251 PYTDSDPEL
-260 DVKSTVR
+260 DVRSTVR
-267 SIVDEVKRRFGDVAL
+267 SIVDEVKLRFGDVAL

-308 NAGKTSYTIGTQL
+308 NAGKTSYVAVDGGMPDNPRFAL
-321 TDLLNTDYVVNVTEG
+321 YEASYKVRNVTRAAEEG
-336 AEANSRVVTVT
+336 TRLYT
-347 IPANSAVLL
+347 IAGRCCE
-356 TSGYP
+356 SGDLIQRNVSLP
-361 EEYKQPDYQKTT
+361 ETK
-373 VIVHC
+373 
-378 DAGYGN
+378 
-384 TLYIRGDTLPLDWS
+384 RGDFIAVETTGAYNYSMASNYNRLPRPAVIMLD
-398 SGRKLQNVDANTW
+398 KN
-411 VFEMERP
+411 EE
-418 VSGSV
+418 
-423 EFKILLND
+423 
-431 ETWESGN
+431 
-438 NHIVQVG
+438 HIVVRRETFG
-445 NTIEVTPD
+445 DILDND
-453 FS
+453 L